1 MYQVTINDF
10 EGPLD
15 LLLHLIK
22 KDDIDIIDISVD
34 EITKQYLEFIEE
46 QENMNLNV
54 SSEYLVMAAE
64 LIEMKS
70 SYLLPKKEIE
80 EDEEDP
86 RENLINR
93 LLEYKKYKEMM
104 PNFKELEI
112 ERQNF
117 YTKHEEDLRQYRDSD
132 EPLDLGDIDLSALL
146 EAFSKFLVRKEDEK
160 PLNTKISKKEY
171 SVRERSTEIINV
183 LKKKKKVRF
192 EELFDTYKKDY
203 VIVTFLSILNLAKR
217 QELII
222 NQEDNFDNIT
232 LSYRGE

>member
-70 SYLLPKKEIE
+70 SYLLPKKEVE

-93 LLEYKKYKEMM
+93 LLEYKRYKEMM
-104 PNFKELEI
+104 PNFKELES
-112 ERQNF
+112 ERHNF
-117 YTKHEEDLRQYRDSD
+117 YTKAEEDLRQYRDSD
-132 EPLDLGDIDLSALL
+132 EPLDLGDIDLSSLL
-146 EAFSKFLVRKEDEK
+146 EAFSKFLIRKEDEK

-183 LKKKKKVRF
+183 LKKKKKVKF
-192 EELFDTYKKDY
+192 EELFDIYKKDY

-222 NQEDNFDNIT
+222 KQDDNFDNIE